1 MNKLLLAAAILIL
14 PAAGCATSNG
24 GTAAPR
30 AQAVSANSQFCWKE
44 KLDTQGDSLI
54 CNWQGSAYEACRSTN
69 SSTLSRSALA
79 SGPTDAQRCANG
91 QWLVQVTTK

>member
-1 MNKLLLAAAILIL
+1 MKKLLLIAAVLIV
-14 PAAGCATSNG
+14 PVAGCATPNG
-24 GTAAPR
+24 STTAPR

-44 KLDTQGDSLI
+44 KLDAQGDSLT

-69 SSTLSRSALA
+69 SSTLSRGSLA
-79 SGPTDAQRCANG
+79 SGPTDVQRCANG